1 VKQNLRAIPNNK
13 IDLMKMKKKRF
24 MRKMVRKP
32 SREMTPDEIK
42 FAINEE
48 ETFDKKHFYQTLEK
62 RLSYARKGGA
72 RSGTL
77 GFKI

>member
-1 VKQNLRAIPNNK
+1 
-13 IDLMKMKKKRF
+13 
-24 MRKMVRKP
+24 MVRKP